1 MLQLL
6 TIMTM
11 ARDAARFCLNFVS
24 CFFGVCVS
32 LVDGGCLF
40 FSVLMVLNMSLI
52 KVIDTVIVPSRFL
65 VSCQ

>member
-1 MLQLL
+1 MQPG
-6 TIMTM
+6 
-11 ARDAARFCLNFVS
+11 FVLILFRV
-24 CFFGVCVS
+24 FFGVCVCVS